1 MIETLSRSW
10 ALLLGVLLLMLGNG
24 VQSSLLGIRGTI
36 EGFTTTELSI
46 IMSAFFA
53 GFLGGSRIAP
63 EMIRRVGHVRVFAAL
78 ASFISATL
86 ILFPIATNPWAWV
99 VLRFVLG
106 FCFSGVYVTSESWLN
121 NAASNENRGKAM
133 SLYMVVQSLGIV
145 SAQGLLVLAD
155 PSGFILF
162 AISSVL
168 VSIAFAPILLSVTPT
183 PAFETAKPM
192 SFMDLYRV
200 TPLGCIGMFMVGAIY
215 SAIFGM
221 AAVYG
226 SEAGFSVP
234 QISMFVAMI
243 FIGGMI
249 FQFPIGVISDRMD
262 RRKLIVMAATVGT
275 IGAVI
280 GAMSAWFPLM
290 LLAAFLVGGVASP
303 IYALLIAYTNDYLQP
318 DDMSAASGRLMFIS
332 GMGSI
337 GGPLATGW
345 LLSHFGPP
353 GFFIFLAAVFS
364 ALTLYGL
371 YRSTR
376 RAAPSIEDSSSY
388 APVLPTASQVAV
400 ETSQD
405 QYTEWTD
412 SDSDATYE
420 ADQPI

>member
-1 MIETLSRSW
+1 MIETLTRSW

-36 EGFTTTELSI
+36 EGFTTAEMSI

-53 GFLGGSRIAP
+53 GFLGGSRVAP
-63 EMIRRVGHVRVFAAL
+63 EMIRRVGPVRVFAAL

-133 SLYMVVQSLGIV
+133 SLYMVVQSIGIV
-145 SAQGLLVLAD
+145 LAQGLLVLAD

-162 AISSVL
+162 AICSVL
-168 VSIAFAPILLSVTPT
+168 VSVAFAPILLSVTPT

-200 TPLGCIGMFMVGAIY
+200 SPLGCIGIFMVGAVY

-249 FQFPIGVISDRMD
+249 FQFPIGIISDRMD
-262 RRKLIVMAATVGT
+262 RRKLIVMAATAGT
-275 IGAVI
+275 IGAAI
-280 GAMSAWFPLM
+280 GAMSDWFPLL
-290 LLAAFLVGGVASP
+290 LLAAFLVGGVAGP

-318 DDMSAASGRLMFIS
+318 EDMSAASGRLMFIS

-353 GFFIFLAAVFS
+353 GFFVFLAAVFS
-364 ALTLYGL
+364 TLTLYGL

-376 RAAPSIEDSSSY
+376 RQAPSIEESSSY
-388 APVLPTASQVAV
+388 TLVLPTTSQVAF

-412 SDSDATYE
+412 SDPDATDE
-420 ADQPI
+420 TDQPI

>member
-1 MIETLSRSW
+1 MIETLTRSW

-24 VQSSLLGIRGTI
+24 IQSSLLGIRGTI
-36 EGFTTTELSI
+36 EGFTTTEMSI

-53 GFLGGSRIAP
+53 GFLGGSRVAP

-86 ILFPIATNPWAWV
+86 ILFPIAANPWAWV

-133 SLYMVVQSLGIV
+133 SLYMVIQSLGIV

-183 PAFETAKPM
+183 PAFATSKPM
-192 SFMDLYRV
+192 SFMELYRV
-200 TPLGCIGMFMVGAIY
+200 TPLGCIGMFMVGAAY

-234 QISMFVAMI
+234 QISMFVAMM
-243 FIGGMI
+243 FIGGMS
-249 FQFPIGVISDRMD
+249 FQFPVGIISDRMD
-262 RRKLIVMAATVGT
+262 RRKLIVMAAVTGT
-275 IGAVI
+275 IGATI
-280 GAMSAWFPLM
+280 GAMSVWYPLL

-303 IYALLIAYTNDYLQP
+303 IYSLLIAYTNDYLQP

-353 GFFIFLAAVFS
+353 GFFIFLVAVFS

-376 RAAPSIEDSSSY
+376 RQAPSIEESSSY
-388 APVLPTASQVAV
+388 ALVLPTTSQVAF

-412 SDSDATYE
+412 SDPDATDE
-420 ADQPI
+420 TDQPI